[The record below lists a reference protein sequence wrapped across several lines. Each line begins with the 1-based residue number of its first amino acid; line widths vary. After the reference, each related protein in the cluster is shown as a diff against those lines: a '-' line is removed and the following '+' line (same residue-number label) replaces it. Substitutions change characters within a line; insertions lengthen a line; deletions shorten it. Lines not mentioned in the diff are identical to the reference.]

1 MRPFQAPVG
10 VSWGPS
16 AGVSTQV
23 GCLGA
28 AAPFSFHPE
37 RKVGVP
43 AGQEDNARLSPAV
56 CPMGD
61 QGVILAERRAGTL
74 GAPWVRTKREPLF
87 NSPCLRMQGGV

>member
-23 GCLGA
+23 GCPGA

-43 AGQEDNARLSPAV
+43 AGQEDSACLSPAV

-61 QGVILAERRAGTL
+61 QGVIG
-74 GAPWVRTKREPLF
+74 GA
-87 NSPCLRMQGGV
+87 